1 MIITEAIVM
10 FIKMQHC
17 KRNRLPF
24 SVAIVH
30 FQGLGFV
37 KVRAEVGLDRF
48 DNCRHKWLCIAE
60 YINQ

>member
-1 MIITEAIVM
+1 M

-37 KVRAEVGLDRF
+37 KVRAEVGLSIV
-48 DNCRHKWLCIAE
+48 LITVG
-60 YINQ
+60 INGFV